1 MINITLNKGKS
12 IYFSSDNHLGA
23 PNYSDSLIREKL
35 FISWLDK
42 IKKDAQV
49 IFLLGDLF
57 DFWFEYYKSVPK
69 GFTRVLGKLAELSD
83 SGIKIYFF
91 VGNHDY
97 WTRDYFQK
105 EIGMEVLKKPT
116 EFKINNKL
124 FFIGHGD
131 GLGPGDFKYKFL
143 KRIFRNPLFIF
154 LFRINYP
161 WFGIPLGNFFSR
173 KNKILSGNNIKFIS
187 KENEI
192 LYHFCKKKLNVKH
205 YDFFVFGHRHLP
217 LKIELGNNSYYF
229 NTGDWINHYSFLHF
243 KDDSLELKYFKN

>member
-1 MINITLNKGKS
+1 MINIKLNKGKS

-42 IKKDAQV
+42 IKTDAQV

-161 WFGIPLGNFFSR
+161 WFGITLGNFFSR
-173 KNKILSGNNIKFIS
+173 KNKILSGNNIKFKS
-187 KENEI
+187 KENEM

-243 KDDSLELKYFKN
+243 KDDSLQLKYFKN

>member
-1 MINITLNKGKS
+1 MINIKLNKGKS

-42 IKKDAQV
+42 IKTDAQV

-69 GFTRVLGKLAELSD
+69 GFTRVLGKLSELSD

-143 KRIFRNPLFIF
+143 KRIFRNPIFIF

-173 KNKILSGNNIKFIS
+173 KNKILSGNSIKFIS

>member
-1 MINITLNKGKS
+1 MINIKLNKGKS

-42 IKKDAQV
+42 IKTDAQV

-173 KNKILSGNNIKFIS
+173 KNKILSGNNIKFKS

-192 LYHFCKKKLNVKH
+192 LYHFCKKKLNIKH

-243 KDDSLELKYFKN
+243 KDDSLQLKYFKN

>member
-1 MINITLNKGKS
+1 MINIKLNKGKS

-23 PNYSDSLIREKL
+23 PNSSESIIREKL
-35 FISWLDK
+35 FVSWLDI

-57 DFWFEYYKSVPK
+57 DFWFEYYNSVPK

-97 WTRDYFQK
+97 WTRDYFTK
-105 EIGMEVLKKPT
+105 EIGMEVIKKPT

-161 WFGIPLGNFFSR
+161 WFGIPLGKFLSR
-173 KNKILSGNNIKFIS
+173 KNKILSGNNIKFTS
-187 KENEI
+187 KENEM
-192 LYHFCKKKLNVKH
+192 LYHFSMKQLKSKH
-205 YDFFVFGHRHLP
+205 YDFFIFGHRHLP
-217 LKIELGNNSYYF
+217 LKIELDNNSYYY
-229 NTGDWINHYSFLHF
+229 NTGDWINHYSFIHF

>member
-1 MINITLNKGKS
+1 MDIPINKK

-23 PNYSDSLIREKL
+23 PSLEESHVREKI
-35 FISWLDK
+35 FVSWLDS
-42 IKKDAQV
+42 IKDDADI

-57 DFWFEYYKSVPK
+57 DFWFEYKEAIPK

-97 WTRDYFQK
+97 WTRDYFTK
-105 EIGMEVLKKPT
+105 EIGMEVIKKPT

-161 WFGIPLGNFFSR
+161 WFGIPLGKFLSR
-173 KNKILSGNNIKFIS
+173 KNIK
-187 KENEI
+187 
-192 LYHFCKKKLNVKH
+192 CKQ
-205 YDFFVFGHRHLP
+205 
-217 LKIELGNNSYYF
+217 
-229 NTGDWINHYSFLHF
+229 
-243 KDDSLELKYFKN
+243 